1 MARGDEPTHKY
12 KKEKNRVKNSDLSD
26 DDKEAVLAFLEAY
39 SDNGE
44 ASENLGYNTLET
56 YGRALRL
63 IRKESDCDLLNH
75 TNESLKSVFDTMLYG
90 EGEDDDGLANQT
102 VRQREAA
109 SIKFYRFTDDHQVE
123 PDDIPLAEQGDTSVD
138 ERDMFTAEDVK
149 QLREACNNTRDR
161 CLIELL
167 LYTGQRIRA
176 LQTLRI
182 RDIDLENNVYYLNTE
197 ADGLKGADKSGKKRP
212 LLGATKAVREW
223 LKHHPTGEPDDYL
236 ITPLPSATNTTED
249 KGDYL
254 SAPSIR
260 GRLNTIADRAGVD
273 KPNHA
278 HNFRHHFVTTAH
290 REYDMDVS
298 TIKHLIGHKPDSTVM
313 ENTYS
318 HLTDDD
324 HIQEAR
330 SSAQGVG
337 KEPEDETRSLSPE
350 TCPTC
355 DENLSKDAS
364 ACPSCGSVFTPDAK
378 AVQDEIR
385 QDMYQNKAEA
395 EGDEEEALD
404 KLKDLVKENPSLVEE
419 LTD

>member
-1 MARGDEPTHKY
+1 
-12 KKEKNRVKNSDLSD
+12 
-26 DDKEAVLAFLEAY
+26 
-39 SDNGE
+39 
-44 ASENLGYNTLET
+44 
-56 YGRALRL
+56 
-63 IRKESDCDLLNH
+63 
-75 TNESLKSVFDTMLYG
+75 
-90 EGEDDDGLANQT
+90 
-102 VRQREAA
+102 
-109 SIKFYRFTDDHQVE
+109 
-123 PDDIPLAEQGDTSVD
+123 
-138 ERDMFTAEDVK
+138 
-149 QLREACNNTRDR
+149 
-161 CLIELL
+161 
-167 LYTGQRIRA
+167 
-176 LQTLRI
+176 
-182 RDIDLENNVYYLNTE
+182 
-197 ADGLKGADKSGKKRP
+197 